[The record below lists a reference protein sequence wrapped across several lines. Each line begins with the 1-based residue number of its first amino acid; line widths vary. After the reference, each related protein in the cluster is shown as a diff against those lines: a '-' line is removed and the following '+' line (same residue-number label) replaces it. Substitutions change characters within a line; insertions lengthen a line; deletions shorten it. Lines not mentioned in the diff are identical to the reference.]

1 MRTNVPICRPTDY
14 ATQHALNLLDPERLH
29 LAGLTPAEFDH
40 LKVPAGDTFHHHPE
54 SEGLLNALC
63 RERLLSSPPVI
74 VDPLSSTDEPHHLAG
89 IFYDL
94 LMDERQRLAMQVRP
108 GPGLMRETDFL
119 FRAQAHAIIGFSFY
133 LLGNHHQAQI
143 SYEDAKLEAEELEP
157 SLRERVQLLLRFC
170 AQGQWNEMA
179 NYCVTNDY
187 GGFNQR
193 IINES
198 QQAAMDRRWDHAIE
212 KALSI
217 NRRWMGDRARA
228 ILYLIQ
234 LAEKNGLIDRLSVM
248 AGASYWP
255 TRKCSVPAIEIRH
268 GKNTV
273 TINGLSFY
281 VEPHIPGLDREA
293 GFTGLH
299 LIPQGGAFSIAE
311 WAQQD
316 LTTFTHFLFRHGFLS
331 FEQTKPER
339 EAFNVLPGN
348 YIESAALF
356 HRDYSQKAKIASLIL
371 QAVEGVGRQARTLVA
386 PAFFIH
392 HFIASNPGVV
402 DPETD
407 IFIKLPPAMKVRL
420 GEFRDQL
427 KLGRVDSSTPILDQ
441 LTFTS
446 GIRGYDLTGFQV
458 VNAEITEA
466 LRRAGRLY
474 EHCYTDG
481 SALAIDNHDGH
492 RHGGCSKVMH
502 RREDPPGC
510 SYEKG
515 SIRKAYI
522 HDLPDKTYC
531 LSRDSSRPASQL
543 TG

>member
-1 MRTNVPICRPTDY
+1 MRNDVSICRTTDF
-14 ATQHALNLLDPERLH
+14 ATQYALSLLDTERLH
-29 LAGLTPAEFDH
+29 LAGLTPAEFDD
-40 LKVPAGDTFHHHPE
+40 LKVPAGDTFQRNPA
-54 SEGLLNALC
+54 SEGLNALR
-63 RERLLSSPPVI
+63 RERLLPVSPVI
-74 VDPLSSTDEPHHLAG
+74 VDPLRLTGEPHHLAG

-108 GPGLMRETDFL
+108 GPGPMRETDFL

-143 SYEDAKLEAEELEP
+143 SYEDAKLEAEDLEP
-157 SLRERVQLLLRFC
+157 PLRERVQALLRFC

-179 NYCVTNDY
+179 NYSVTNDY

-198 QQAAMDRRWDHAIE
+198 RQAAMDLRWDCAIE

-234 LAEKNGLIDRLSVM
+234 LAEKNALIDRLSVM
-248 AGASYWP
+248 ADASYWP

-299 LIPQGGAFSIAE
+299 LIPQGGSFSIAE

-331 FEQTKPER
+331 FEQTKPEI
-339 EAFNVLPGN
+339 ETFNVLPGN

-386 PAFFIH
+386 PALFIH
-392 HFIASNPGVV
+392 RFLASNPGVV
-402 DPETD
+402 DPERD
-407 IFIKLPPAMKVRL
+407 IFNNLPPDMKAKLRD
-420 GEFRDQL
+420 FRDQL
-427 KLGRVDSSTPILDQ
+427 QRGRVASATPILDQ

-446 GIRGYDLTGFQV
+446 GIRGYDLTGFKV

-466 LRRAGRLY
+466 LRSAGRLY
-474 EHCYTDG
+474 EHRYTDG
-481 SALAIDNHDGH
+481 SVLAIDNHDGP

-502 RREDPPGC
+502 RREDPPGS
-510 SYEKG
+510 SYERGSLRKG
-515 SIRKAYI
+515 YVHS
-522 HDLPDKTYC
+522 LPDKRYC
-531 LSRDSSRPASQL
+531 LSRDSSRPA
-543 TG
+543 T